1 MAYKHILIA
10 VDLSPESKVLV
21 EKAVSMARPYNAKV
35 SLIHVDVNYSDLYT
49 GLIDVNLGDM
59 QKRIS
64 EETHH
69 ALTELSTNAGYP
81 ITETLSGSGDLGQV
95 LVDAIKKYREL
106 SKEGKRLVRLI
117 INEEYSRTTVGN
129 QLTLPCYLPGLRKL
143 HTGFL
148 IQNKLGN
155 VRIML
160 KDLPEGTDFCF
171 QIQMDQYLPVF
182 RNHDILALQRR
193 QARHNEMGLFCLN
206 GIYYIR
212 TLFHERGERRLRAP
226 NVIDADILVS
236 ETDEFRCMGT
246 ILGRVNGILET

>member
-1 MAYKHILIA
+1 MSLGDKLRQRRQEMGLTRPQLAAKICVTPSAIANYENGISTPKPDILI
-10 VDLSPESKVLV
+10 
-21 EKAVSMARPYNAKV
+21 
-35 SLIHVDVNYSDLYT
+35 SLINVLEVDANYMYSDY
-49 GLIDVNLGDM
+49 LGNS
-59 QKRIS
+59 QVSKIYEHSLSR
-64 EETHH
+64 EE
-69 ALTELSTNAGYP
+69 
-81 ITETLSGSGDLGQV
+81 
-95 LVDAIKKYREL
+95 VDAIKKYREL
-106 SKEGKRLVRLI
+106 SEEGKRLVRLI
-117 INEEYSRTTVGN
+117 IDEEYNRTTAGN
-129 QLTLPCYLPGLRKL
+129 QLTLPCYLPGVRKI

-148 IQNKLGN
+148 MQAKVSR

-193 QARHNEMGLFCLN
+193 QARHNEMGLVCLN